1 MVPAVLE
8 KEKFTNTAQIVNET
22 FSPVHQGLSNLSDL
36 EDGWGLDVIPGNKKV
51 VKEVKCSGTVL
62 FHSPVLPG
70 ERIND
75 LLLNT
80 LLASNLEALVF
91 AYSHLLYFWKRH
103 NCDT

>member
-1 MVPAVLE
+1 MFGTFAVL
-8 KEKFTNTAQIVNET
+8 
-22 FSPVHQGLSNLSDL
+22 L
-36 EDGWGLDVIPGNKKV
+36 
-51 VKEVKCSGTVL
+51 
-62 FHSPVLPG
+62 PVLPG

-103 NCDT
+103 NCNTMEIDEK